1 MNKSSKEETDQK
13 ILLSLEIDL
22 SKNKKEKIIIYKNSD
37 INRVVYDFSLKFN
50 LDYDSHLQLLKRIK
64 KEKSNIKSLNT
75 NSSSLKILRPSK
87 SSRSYKNTM
96 DNFYLK
102 NISYINER
110 EKKNKSIKGKFRKK

>member
-102 NISYINER
+102 NISYMK
-110 EKKNKSIKGKFRKK
+110 EKKK